1 MSAENFQTKHVL
13 KKFKKHFLLGGS
25 VIFLVILVLAYSSNS
40 KEEVAAPKQVATET
54 FTAVKATT
62 TTPAEVV
69 TQHINNFEA
78 NQSKVND
85 QLATKLS
92 EIESQNAMYRQQAQ
106 LAESQ
111 AAKVNDKLAALNTMK
126 PINSSAPVR
135 AIPKPQKVVFEDDID
150 SGSNM
155 DASNASAPVANHD
168 FQSNSGNLGNSNS
181 KPEPEKVATTYIPS
195 NSFIKGILIGSLS
208 ANTGGNA
215 STDPTPV
222 LIRLTDLAILPNM
235 FKSNLRSCMV
245 GGSGYGDLSTERVK
259 IRLTN
264 LSCILKSGK
273 AIDMPVDGYIDGED
287 SKAGIRGMVVTHSG
301 SIAAKAALAGFI
313 QGVGQVGQAVGQT
326 QSITPLGG
334 VTTTVSPSQALYAGG
349 GSGVSQVGSN
359 LSTYYLNMMKDISP
373 SIEVSAGRH
382 ITVVFTHGIELKLPI
397 NEGFNSEDQPLPL
410 GDDNAN

>member
-1 MSAENFQTKHVL
+1 MSSEKFQSKHLL
-13 KKFKKHFLLGGS
+13 KRFKKQFILGGS
-25 VIFLVILVLAYSSNS
+25 IILLVVLVLAYGSNS
-40 KEEVAAPKQVATET
+40 KAEVVAPKPVASET
-54 FTAVKATT
+54 FSAVRTST

-69 TQHINNFEA
+69 TQHITNFEA
-78 NQSKVND
+78 NQSKVNQ
-85 QLATKLS
+85 QLANKLA
-92 EIESQNAMYRQQAQ
+92 EIESQNAAYRQAAAD
-106 LAESQ
+106 AESQ
-111 AAKVNDKLAALNTMK
+111 AAKVNEKLATLNTIK
-126 PINSSAPVR
+126 PLNSSAPVKM
-135 AIPKPQKVVFEDDID
+135 APKPQKVVFEDDID
-150 SGSNM
+150 DSANIGT
-155 DASNASAPVANHD
+155 SNASAPVANRD
-168 FQSNSGNLGNSNS
+168 FTMSNSNS
-181 KPEPEKVATTYIPS
+181 STKVAPDKVATTYIPS
-195 NSFIKGILIGSLS
+195 NSFVKGILIGSLS

-215 STDPTPV
+215 SSDPTPV
-222 LIRLTDLAILPNM
+222 LIRITNLATLPNL
-235 FKSNLRSCMV
+235 FKSNLRSCLV

-273 AIDMPVDGYIDGED
+273 AIDMPVEGYIDGED
-287 SKAGIRGMVVTHSG
+287 SKAGIKGMVVTHSG

-382 ITVVFTHGIELKLPI
+382 ITVIFTHGIELKLPI
-397 NEGFNSEDQPLPL
+397 NEGSNSDNQTLPL
-410 GDDNAN
+410 GDDNADL